1 MVSPEIRLGIFA
13 PEYAEPDYAQ
23 TGEKEIE
30 MAIER
35 CKIMGVKFF
44 SGNIDGKNI
53 DSGKVYIEEALD
65 FTTGR
70 AKGYAS
76 QEYSLG
82 KAEAAQAIMH
92 LEFPFVGEVEFMRVT
107 NGDVTKNIVMGVK
120 PVERIPKDQKST

>member
-1 MVSPEIRLGIFA
+1 
-13 PEYAEPDYAQ
+13 
-23 TGEKEIE
+23 
-30 MAIER
+30 MAIEK

-44 SGNIDGKNI
+44 SGNIDGKII

-82 KAEAAQAIMH
+82 NAEAAQAIMH
-92 LEFPFVGEVEFMRVT
+92 LEFPFPGEVEFMRVT
-107 NGDVTKNIVMGVK
+107 NGDVTKNIVMSVK
-120 PVERIPKDQKST
+120 PLERIPQEKKAP